1 MATPFLRGWV
11 PGRNDR
17 VLFLADMPQGKS
29 WDNEERP
36 HRRGYDAAPRC
47 VVVIGDPLCRREID
61 ISSIYRRDEDR

>member
-1 MATPFLRGWV
+1 
-11 PGRNDR
+11 
-17 VLFLADMPQGKS
+17 LFLADMPQGKS